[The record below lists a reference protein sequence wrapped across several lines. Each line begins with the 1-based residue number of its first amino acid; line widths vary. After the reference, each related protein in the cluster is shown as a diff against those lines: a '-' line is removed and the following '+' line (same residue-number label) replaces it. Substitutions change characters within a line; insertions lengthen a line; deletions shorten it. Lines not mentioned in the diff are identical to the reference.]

1 MLKVSLSPA
10 RLAVGTRRIHYS
22 WVIVVVASVMW
33 MTSSSMRFA
42 ASLLVPHLEDPDYF
56 GWSYGAI
63 AFAFTLQW
71 LLSGMLGPVVG
82 WLGDRYGVRRL
93 MVAGG
98 VLFIVGMLLTGTM
111 THLWQWWLYF
121 GVIMAAAMAIFQVP
135 LVTGVTLWF
144 KKQLG
149 LAMGILQALQ
159 GIGTALTIGLIFVL
173 FTQFGFR
180 WTFWAPGIVGGGIL
194 LLLARAFHNEPAA
207 IGLRPFGA
215 DEDEPVRRLQNNDT
229 AKVRS
234 EVFIKQAQRTG
245 TFWNLVGIHF
255 WGCAGHNIILLF
267 LIAMVVDQGLS
278 QGTAV
283 GVYITLTAVS
293 TITRFVVPVVAD
305 RMGSKGAMSVCF
317 ALQTLPV
324 LILLVAQ
331 DAWVFYLF
339 AALFGIGMGGE
350 MVAFPIINRQYYGD
364 APTGTTYGWQ
374 MLGAG
379 VGMAL
384 GPLLGGYVWDVTG
397 AYTGAVVLS
406 FVLSLVGV
414 VSILVLPSTSH
425 LQLPHWE
432 EALPPQARS
441 PARADSPLP
450 IPLPDAASRAV

>member
-10 RLAVGTRRIHYS
+10 RLAVGARRIHYS

-33 MTSSSMRFA
+33 MTSSSIRFA
-42 ASLLVPHLEDPDYF
+42 TSLLVPYLEDPDYF

-71 LLSGMLGPVVG
+71 LLSGVLGPVVG

-93 MVAGG
+93 MVLGA
-98 VLFIVGMLLTGTM
+98 VLFIVGMMLTGTM
-111 THLWQWWLYF
+111 THLWQFWLYF
-121 GVIMAAAMAIFQVP
+121 GVILAVAMAIFQVP

-144 KKQLG
+144 KTQLG

-159 GIGTALTIGLIFVL
+159 GVGTAIAIGLFFVL
-173 FTQFGFR
+173 FTQFGLR
-180 WTFWAPGIVGGGIL
+180 WTFWVPGIVGGGIL
-194 LLLARAFHNEPAA
+194 LVLVRAFHNEPAD

-215 DEDEPVRRLQNNDT
+215 NENEPIRRLQNNDT
-229 AKVRS
+229 AKVRTR
-234 EVFIKQAQRTG
+234 VFLGQAQRTG

-305 RMGSKGAMSVCF
+305 RMGSKGAMGVSF

-324 LILLVAQ
+324 LMLLVAQ

-379 VGMAL
+379 LGMAL

-397 AYTGAVVLS
+397 EYTGAVVLS

-432 EALPPQARS
+432 EALPPQVRS
-441 PARADSPLP
+441 SDRANTPLP
-450 IPLPDAASRAV
+450 IPRAGASSPLV

>member
-1 MLKVSLSPA
+1 MLKVNLNPA

-22 WVIVVVASVMW
+22 WVIVVVASLMW

-42 ASLLVPHLEDPDYF
+42 ASLLVPHLEDSDSF

-71 LLSGMLGPVVG
+71 LLAGVLGPVVG

-93 MVAGG
+93 MAAGT
-98 VLFIVGMLLTGTM
+98 VLFIVGMMLTGTM
-111 THLWQWWLYF
+111 SHLWQWWLYF
-121 GVIMAAAMAIFQVP
+121 GVIMAVAMAIFQVP

-144 KKQLG
+144 KTQLG
-149 LAMGILQALQ
+149 LAMGIFQALQ

-180 WTFWAPGIVGGGIL
+180 WTFWVPGIAGGAIL
-194 LLLARAFHNEPAA
+194 LLLVRAFHNEPAD

-215 DEDEPVRRLQNNDT
+215 DQDEPIRKLQNNDT
-229 AKVRS
+229 AKVRTR
-234 EVFIKQAQRTG
+234 VFIRQAQRTG
-245 TFWNLVGIHF
+245 AFWNLVGIHF
-255 WGCAGHNIILLF
+255 CGCAGHNIILLF

-305 RMGSKGAMSVCF
+305 RMGSKGAMGVCF
-317 ALQTLPV
+317 VLQAFPV
-324 LILLVAQ
+324 LLLLVAQ

-339 AALFGIGMGGE
+339 AVLFGIGLGGE
-350 MVAFPIINRQYYGD
+350 MVAFPIINRQYYRD

-379 VGMAL
+379 LGMAL
-384 GPLLGGYVWDVTG
+384 GPLVGGYIWDVTG
-397 AYTGAVVLS
+397 EYTGAVLLS
-406 FVLSLVGV
+406 FAMSLVGV
-414 VSILVLPSTSH
+414 IAIVVLPNTSH
-425 LQLPHWE
+425 HQLPHWE
-432 EALPPQARS
+432 DALPPQARS
-441 PARADSPLP
+441 SA
-450 IPLPDAASRAV
+450 